1 MRKKSMGKN
10 IGRMILK
17 EMGKGSGTPI
27 ETDSQTARQ
36 TDRITVQA

>member
-27 ETDSQTARQ
+27 ETDSQT
-36 TDRITVQA
+36 DRMNE